1 MKDYLVCL
9 SDVIHSLQGERGL
22 STLFIREPNPH
33 NKNQLSGYLLE
44 TDAQLTELGHYIKKW
59 QSESELKTD
68 QLELVS
74 NITFH
79 LDKLQTQR
87 QLTLKHQSSATKIFE
102 FYTFGLV
109 KPLIQLMSSFVLRI
123 KNLHPN
129 AVSAFVF
136 FIQWKEKV
144 GLERLMLIR
153 GFVEHKFDDEY
164 QEHIESLLSEQNYYE
179 KSFLSLA
186 TLEQQEIVKSTYEVP
201 DALVLE
207 KIHQAV
213 TADKQHYITEQI
225 NAKDWFELISNKL
238 QVMHTVEYELILN
251 LDQKHRLFTKDTIQ
265 ELDVEQRLVYK
276 LAIFN
281 DMPAYE
287 VNHIVSNGE
296 IYQIPKNKL
305 IMLENNIATH
315 LHIILVGWVKVFK
328 ATANGKETILQMLS
342 SGHSIMESCI
352 FSNTCLKA
360 NAKTA
365 SDVLMFSIPTAVVKQ
380 QIKLNNQFALNL
392 LGSIANKTVE
402 LAHEIEAVKTQSAE
416 QRIGYFLLQL
426 MNQKKWISNK
436 LKLPYNKSI
445 VASQLGIS
453 REAFSR
459 LLTQLDKQKIQV
471 DKNNITLENKFNLCQ
486 YCDSSI
492 TESCQYYGK
501 KECAHQ
507 ESYSGKIGA
516 H

>member
-1 MKDYLVCL
+1 MKEYLVCL

-22 STLFIREPNPH
+22 STLFIRDQNQD
-33 NKNQLSGYLLE
+33 NKNKLSGYLLE
-44 TDAQLTELGHYIKKW
+44 TDAQLTELSNYIDKW
-59 QSESELKTD
+59 QAESELKSD
-68 QLELVS
+68 QLKLVS

-79 LDKLQTQR
+79 LDKLQKQR
-87 QLTLKHQSSATKIFE
+87 QLTLNNQSSATKIFD

-144 GLERLMLIR
+144 GLERLTLIR
-153 GFVEHKFDDEY
+153 GFVEHQFDDEY
-164 QEHIESLLSEQNYYE
+164 QEHIESLLNEQNYYE
-179 KSFLSLA
+179 QSFLSLA
-186 TLEQQEIVKSTYEVP
+186 TLEQQEIVKSTYEIP
-201 DALVLE
+201 DASVLE

-213 TADKQHYITEQI
+213 TTGEQQITEQLD
-225 NAKDWFELISNKL
+225 AKDWFGLISNKL

-251 LDQKHRLFTKDTIQ
+251 LDQKHRLFTKDAIQ
-265 ELDVEQRLVYK
+265 ELDIEQRLVYK
-276 LAIFN
+276 LSIFN

-287 VNHIVSNGE
+287 VKHIVNSGE
-296 IYQIPKNKL
+296 IYQIPKNK
-305 IMLENNIATH
+305 MVVLENNIATH

-328 ATANGKETILQMLS
+328 TTEHGKDIILQMLN
-342 SGHSIMESCI
+342 SGQSIMESCI

-360 NAKTA
+360 SAKTA
-365 SDVLMFSIPTAVVKQ
+365 SDVLMFSLPSAVVKQ

-392 LGSIANKTVE
+392 LSSIANKTVE

-426 MNQKKWISNK
+426 MNQKKWNSNNI
-436 LKLPYNKSI
+436 KLPYNKSI
-445 VASQLGIS
+445 IASQLGIS

-459 LLTQLDKQKIQV
+459 SLTQLDNKRLSV
-471 DKNNITLENKFNLCQ
+471 DKNNITLEDKFNLCQ

-492 TESCQYYGK
+492 TECCQYYGQ
-501 KECAHQ
+501 KECRQYEA
-507 ESYSGKIGA
+507 YSGKIRT